1 MNTADPIHLLRARVA
16 ALGPEQRADFRR
28 QLEARGIAWD
38 RVAPQET
45 ERLRPARLPL
55 SPGQMHFWLQQSL
68 YPENSAYHVAY
79 RWRFQGV
86 LDRHALERSL
96 QTIVD
101 RHEPLRTAFP
111 VADGEP
117 WQRVLPH
124 CTFRLDY
131 TDVAGATDRLEEV
144 AQNVATE
151 PFDLATA
158 PLLRAHLVRVDE
170 DDHLLAITLHH
181 IISDGWSRGVLMREI
196 TTCYRAYSKGVEPD
210 LQRLPRS
217 FSDLVLDQ
225 QAWLQGAQCT
235 RQETYWKKHLAELKP
250 LELPADRSRHTSIDM
265 ASATVSRTVSRE
277 ISASVSA
284 LASQLGTTSFI
295 VLAAAFK
302 LLLHRYCGQQDLTIC
317 TPVAGRADSEAAQL
331 IGLFT
336 NTLVL
341 RNRLDPGM
349 TFAAWVARVQE
360 NFSDAL
366 EHQDFPFPMLA
377 DTLGMN
383 RDARQNPL
391 SQIMFQ
397 LQSGGYRQQNAET
410 VDFGIDGL
418 SVRQQPAPLS
428 ETKVDLSWYMMERD
442 SGYLLTIEYRAALF
456 DSWRIERMAQH
467 FEQLLLSIIQAP
479 DAHLPTLP
487 YMAPDE
493 RQAVID
499 LGTPV
504 AKPLPAKTVHEA
516 ISDVARHHPDAVA
529 LENDGR
535 IWTYRDLERE
545 TDLLAFALL
554 SLPDPVRPGDRVAVS
569 LPGRGHSILAFLA
582 ILKVGAIY
590 VPLDP
595 DHPADRVAYV
605 LQDAGVGLI
614 LTDRPQAYPEHRCID
629 PAVMVAQAAEPVA
642 LPAADQVRVA
652 YLLYTSGSTGRP
664 NGVPIGHASLLNHLR
679 SMAEVPGLKPG
690 DRMLAITTPTFD
702 ISILEMLLP
711 LSVGATVILY
721 GQDLLLAPVRL
732 GQVLADDR
740 ISHMQATPAY
750 WRMLL
755 DSGWQG
761 CATLT
766 ALCGGEALD
775 APLARR
781 LLERTKIL
789 WNVYGPT
796 EATIWAS
803 ALQVTARHA
812 ESGKVPIGGLL
823 DNTHLHV
830 LDPYLEPLPRGIP
843 GELYIGGVCLS
854 PGYWNRPALAAAR
867 FLPNPF
873 YDENSPAPRLYKTGD
888 AVVRQDDGE
897 IEFVGR
903 TDFQVKL
910 RGYRIEIGEIEDR
923 LLQDA
928 VVDQAIVMLDEANER
943 LVAYVL
949 VQDPSIVIEDGQMER
964 ALRQSLMAQLP
975 RYMVPTAFVLLRAFP
990 LNPSGKVD
998 RKRLPVPQVS
1008 FASSVTVAP
1017 RNATEDALLTIWKDV
1032 LKRDDIGVEDN
1043 FFDLG
1048 GDSIIGVRIV
1058 ARAQAAGFGLGPT
1071 QIFEL
1076 QTVAAQAAAVTA
1088 SDDAPSRSSIWQRH
1102 NRNAAL
1108 DPWLVILPWLASAD
1122 DAKQAAEIVAN
1133 HHPAL
1138 RGRLNDAMSETAAD
1152 DDAALLQWAR
1162 TIASDGEAMAFGVRT
1177 VQRGGDRVCA
1187 IAAHPLLLDA
1197 QALTWIASDMKE
1209 ASERLTAGST
1219 AALHATGDYDGWLA
1233 NDVPA
1238 TPSATKSAQPG
1249 NPPAIAPRAEVSA
1262 FLDAPTMLRLETT
1275 ARHLAASVE
1284 TMALATFD
1292 QVLAQTAGCE
1302 TASVDMLTATRPTAA
1317 QQRTIGNF
1325 TRLLPVPRQEPGFKI
1340 VGRGAF
1346 LADFGQGLDPA
1357 AGRGDVLFCW
1367 QEIDGA
1373 RLEWMSVPNPALPD
1387 GYGLVLQATRR
1398 AGVLDL
1404 RWRYDPARFGH
1415 ETVERIAAQHL
1426 AALTAIK
1433 ADEGTAAAKVD
1444 RLLDKLR
1451 QRKG

>member
-1 MNTADPIHLLRARVA
+1 MNTADPIDLLRARVA

-45 ERLRPARLPL
+45 ARLRPTRLPL
-55 SPGQMHFWLQQSL
+55 SPGQTHFWLQQSL

-79 RWRFQGV
+79 RWRFQGPI
-86 LDRHALERSL
+86 DRQALERSL
-96 QTIVD
+96 QMIVD

-117 WQRVLPH
+117 WQDVLPH
-124 CTFRLDY
+124 CAFRLDY
-131 TDVAGATDRLEEV
+131 TDVAGSIDRLEAV
-144 AQNVATE
+144 ARAVATE

-170 DDHLLAITLHH
+170 QDHLLAITLHH
-181 IISDGWSRGVLMREI
+181 IISDGWSRGVLMREL
-196 TTCYRAYSKGVEPD
+196 TTSYRAYSKGFDPE
-210 LQRLPRS
+210 LQPLPRS
-217 FSDLVLDQ
+217 FADLVLDQ
-225 QAWLQGAQCT
+225 QAWLEGPQCA
-235 RQETYWKKHLAELKP
+235 RQESYWKKHLADLKQ

-284 LASQLGTTSFI
+284 LAGQLGTTPFV

-317 TPVAGRADSEAAQL
+317 TPVAGRADAEAAQL

-349 TFAAWVARVQE
+349 TFAEWVARVQE

-377 DTLGMN
+377 DALGMN

-391 SQIMFQ
+391 SQVMFQ
-397 LQSGGYRQQNAET
+397 LQSGGYRQQNAEI

-428 ETKVDLSWYMMERD
+428 ETKVDLSWYMMERE

-467 FEQLLLSIIQAP
+467 FEQLLLSIIHAP
-479 DAHLPTLP
+479 DARLPELP
-487 YMAPDE
+487 YMSPDE
-493 RQAVID
+493 RQAVIG

-516 ISDVARHHPDAVA
+516 ISDVARHHPDAIA

-569 LPGRGHSILAFLA
+569 LPGKGHSILAFLA
-582 ILKVGAIY
+582 ILKAGAIY

-614 LTDRPQAYPEHRCID
+614 LTDRPQAYPDHRCID
-629 PAVMVAQAAEPVA
+629 PAEMVAQAAEPVV
-642 LPAADQVRVA
+642 LPPADQARIA

-690 DRMLAITTPTFD
+690 DRMLAIMTPTFD

-803 ALQVTARHA
+803 ALQVTVRHA

-830 LDPYLEPLPRGIP
+830 LDSYLEPLPRGIP

-854 PGYWNRPALAAAR
+854 PGYWNRPALTAAR
-867 FLPNPF
+867 FVPNPF
-873 YDENSPAPRLYKTGD
+873 YDEESAAPRLYKTGD
-888 AVVRQDDGE
+888 AVVRQDNGE

-923 LLQDA
+923 LLQDK
-928 VVDQAIVMLDEANER
+928 VVDQAIVLLDEANER

-949 VQDPSIVIEDGQMER
+949 VQDPSIAIEDGQMER

-975 RYMVPTAFVLLRAFP
+975 RYMVPTAFVVLRAFP

-1008 FASSVTVAP
+1008 LALSVAVAP
-1017 RNATEDALLTIWKDV
+1017 RNGAEDALLAIWKDV

-1058 ARAQAAGFGLGPT
+1058 ARAQAAGFDLVPT

-1076 QTVAAQAAAVTA
+1076 QTVAVQAAAIMTK
-1088 SDDAPSRSSIWQRH
+1088 DDKVSRSSIWQRH
-1102 NRNAAL
+1102 SRTAAL
-1108 DPWLVILPWLASAD
+1108 DPWLVVTPWPDSAGS
-1122 DAKQAAEIVAN
+1122 ARQAAEIVSS

-1138 RGRLNDAMSETAAD
+1138 RGRLYDAMPETAVD

-1162 TIASDGEAMAFGVRT
+1162 TVAADGEAMGFGMQILR
-1177 VQRGGDRVCA
+1177 RGGEKVCA

-1197 QALTWIASDMKE
+1197 RALTWIASDMTE
-1209 ASERLTAGST
+1209 TCARLAAGGT
-1219 AALHATGDYDGWLA
+1219 AALHAAGDYDGWLA
-1233 NDVPA
+1233 NSEPVVRSGA
-1238 TPSATKSAQPG
+1238 KQVQSGKTAAV
-1249 NPPAIAPRAEVSA
+1249 APRAAVSA
-1262 FLDAPTMLRLETT
+1262 ALDAETTLRLETT
-1275 ARHLAASVE
+1275 ARHLSVTVE
-1284 TMALATFD
+1284 TMALAALE
-1292 QVLAQTAGCE
+1292 QVLVQTAGCE
-1302 TASVDMLTATRPTAA
+1302 TASVDALTATRPTAA

-1325 TRLLPVPRQEPGFKI
+1325 TRLLPVPRQEPGSKI
-1340 VGRGAF
+1340 AGRGAF

-1357 AGRGDVLFCW
+1357 EGCGDVLFCW
-1367 QEIDGA
+1367 QDTDGA
-1373 RLEWMSVPNPALPD
+1373 QLEWLSIPNPVLPD
-1387 GYGLVLQATRR
+1387 GYALVLQATRR
-1398 AGVLDL
+1398 AGALDL
-1404 RWRYDPARFGH
+1404 RWHYDPARFGL

-1426 AALTAIK
+1426 AALTAIR

>member
-1 MNTADPIHLLRARVA
+1 MNTADPIDLLRARVA

-79 RWRFQGV
+79 RWRFQGP

-96 QTIVD
+96 QMIVG

-117 WQRVLPH
+117 WQDVQPH
-124 CTFRLDY
+124 CTFRLGF
-131 TDVAGATDRLEEV
+131 TDVGRSIDRLEEV
-144 AQNVATE
+144 ARAVATT

-158 PLLRAHLVRVDE
+158 PLLRAHLIRVGE
-170 DDHLLAITLHH
+170 QDHLLAITLHH
-181 IISDGWSRGVLMREI
+181 IISDGWSRGVLMREL
-196 TTCYRAYSKGVEPD
+196 TTSYRAYSKGVEPE
-210 LQRLPRS
+210 LQPLPRS
-217 FSDLVLDQ
+217 FADLVLDQ
-225 QAWLQGAQCT
+225 QAWLEGSQCA
-235 RQETYWKKHLAELKP
+235 RQQDYWKKNLADLKQ

-265 ASATVSRTVSRE
+265 ASATVSKTVSRE

-284 LASQLGTTSFI
+284 LASQLGTTPFI

-341 RNRLDPGM
+341 RNRLDPGL
-349 TFAAWVARVQE
+349 TFAEWVARVQE

-377 DTLGMN
+377 DALGMN

-410 VDFGIDGL
+410 VDFGVDGL

-428 ETKVDLSWYMMERD
+428 ETKVDLSWYMMERET
-442 SGYLLTIEYRAALF
+442 GYLLTIEYRAALF

-479 DAHLPTLP
+479 DARLPELP
-487 YMAPDE
+487 FMSSDE
-493 RQAVID
+493 RQAVIG

-504 AKPLPAKTVHEA
+504 SRPLPAKTVHEA
-516 ISDVARHHPDAVA
+516 IADVARRHPDAIA

-535 IWTYRDLERE
+535 IWAYRDLERE

-569 LPGRGHSILAFLA
+569 LPGKAHSILAFLA
-582 ILKVGAIY
+582 ILKAGAIY

-614 LTDRPQAYPEHRCID
+614 LTDRPQAYPDHRCID
-629 PAVMVAQAAEPVA
+629 PVEMVAQTAEPVA
-642 LPAADQVRVA
+642 LPAADQARIA

-761 CATLT
+761 CAELT

-781 LLERTKIL
+781 LLERTKTL

-803 ALQVTARHA
+803 ALHVTMRHA

-867 FLPNPF
+867 FVPNPF
-873 YDENSPAPRLYKTGD
+873 YDEHSPAPRLYKTGD
-888 AVVRQDDGE
+888 AVVRQDNGE

-923 LLQDA
+923 LLQDPI
-928 VVDQAIVMLDEANER
+928 VDQAIVMLDEANER

-949 VQDPSIVIEDGQMER
+949 VQNPSIPVEDGNMER

-975 RYMVPTAFVLLRAFP
+975 RYMVPTAFVVLREFP

-1008 FASSVTVAP
+1008 LARSVTIAP
-1017 RNATEDALLTIWKDV
+1017 RNGAEDTLLAIWKDV
-1032 LKRDDIGVEDN
+1032 LKREDIGVEDN

-1058 ARAQAAGFGLGPT
+1058 ARAQAAGLNLVPT

-1088 SDDAPSRSSIWQRH
+1088 NDGPLRSSIWQH
-1102 NRNAAL
+1102 YSRNATL
-1108 DPWLVILPWLASAD
+1108 DPWLVILPWTDSAD
-1122 DAKQAAEIVAN
+1122 SVRQAAAIVAH

-1138 RGRLNDAMSETAAD
+1138 RGRLHDAVPEASAD
-1152 DDAALLQWAR
+1152 DDAALLEWAR
-1162 TIASDGEAMAFGVRT
+1162 IVACDGETMGFGVQI
-1177 VQRGGDRVCA
+1177 VQRGGERACA

-1209 ASERLTAGST
+1209 TSARLAAGGT
-1219 AALHATGDYDGWLA
+1219 AALHAVGDYEGWLA
-1233 NDVPA
+1233 DDA
-1238 TPSATKSAQPG
+1238 RAAPSEAKPVQSGTST
-1249 NPPAIAPRAEVSA
+1249 AIAPGVEVSA
-1262 FLDAPTMLRLETT
+1262 ALEAETMRRLETT
-1275 ARHLAASVE
+1275 ARHLSVTVE
-1284 TMALATFD
+1284 MMALAALE
-1292 QVLAQTAGCE
+1292 QVLVQTAGCE
-1302 TASVDMLTATRPTAA
+1302 TANVDALTSTRPTAA

-1325 TRLLPVPRQEPGFKI
+1325 TRLLPVPRQEPGSKI
-1340 VGRGAF
+1340 EGRGAF
-1346 LADFGQGLDPA
+1346 LADLGQGLDPT
-1357 AGRGDVLFCW
+1357 AGRGDALFCW

-1373 RLEWMSVPNPALPD
+1373 QLEWRSVPTAVLPD
-1387 GYGLVLQATRR
+1387 GYALAVQATRR

-1404 RWRYDPARFGH
+1404 RWHYDPARFGQ

-1433 ADEGTAAAKVD
+1433 ADDGTAAAKVD